1 VADHP
6 SPPYNPADSR
16 ARSIIVKASAEI
28 MPPISASDLP
38 AAADVVIIGGG
49 IVGAASAFWL
59 SRAGFKPVIIER
71 SGALAS
77 ATTSASA
84 YCIRCQFS
92 EPENID
98 QMNQSLD
105 IFSNFAE
112 LTGLPEADIGLR
124 QQGYLFA
131 STEEN
136 ERSAFAERVARQ
148 RALGV
153 ADVECLD
160 GDEIR
165 RRFPWV
171 SPDVVVGSFR
181 NGDGWIDGRRTTELF
196 AEASGAPVFLN
207 TDVTEIQTFGGRIT
221 GVITNRGR
229 IATGAVVLAAGP
241 FSKAISPEPLP
252 VVLWRRHRVIVA
264 PDARIP
270 QHGPMTIDANTGA
283 HWRPY
288 QGGALIA
295 WAQPESDSP
304 AVWPVPVDSGFPN
317 LVLKDR
323 RGIGRIVPLWNEIAR
338 DLADDQISLIAGQ
351 YTVTPDHKPL
361 IGPANETEGL
371 WLNTGYSG
379 HGIMGS
385 PSGSRRLADLVA
397 GKTANE
403 ANPFHP
409 GRFATGANPPDVEQ
423 IVL

>member
-1 VADHP
+1 MAHNDQSALP
-6 SPPYNPADSR
+6 SS
-16 ARSIIVKASAEI
+16 
-28 MPPISASDLP
+28 
-38 AAADVVIIGGG
+38 ADVVVIGGG
-49 IVGAASAFWL
+49 IAGAVSAFWL
-59 SRAGFKPVIIER
+59 SRAGLKPIIVER
-71 SGALAS
+71 STRLAS

-92 EPENID
+92 EAENVA
-98 QMNQSLD
+98 QMNDSLR
-105 IFSNFAE
+105 IFSTFAE
-112 LTGLPEADIGLR
+112 TTGIPGADIGLR

-131 STEEN
+131 STN
-136 ERSAFAERVARQ
+136 EDERPAFAARVARQ

-153 ADVECLD
+153 EDIECLD

-165 RRFPWV
+165 RRFPWI
-171 SPDVVVGSFR
+171 SSAVVVGAFR
-181 NGDGWIDGRRTTELF
+181 QGDGWIDGQRATELF
-196 AEASGAPVFLN
+196 AKASGAPVFRSTN
-207 TDVTEIQTFGGRIT
+207 VVKIETVNSRVAAVMTE
-221 GVITNRGR
+221 RGR
-229 IATGAVVLAAGP
+229 IVTKHVVLAAGP

-295 WAQPESDSP
+295 WAQVETDTPP
-304 AVWPVPVDSGFPN
+304 AWPVPADPGFPD
-317 LVLKDR
+317 LVLRDE
-323 RGIGRIVPLWNEIAR
+323 RGIGRIVPLWREIASGITPDR
-338 DLADDQISLIAGQ
+338 ISLIAGQ

-361 IGPANETEGL
+361 IGPANETAGL

-385 PSGSRRLADLVA
+385 PSGSRLLADVIS
-397 GKTANE
+397 GKIGNDD
-403 ANPFHP
+403 NPFHP
-409 GRFATGANPPDVEQ
+409 GRFAAGSKRPDVEQ